1 MCFYIS
7 EEDGSN
13 KKDRRQKLFFVTL
26 LALVHIVS
34 FESGYG
40 LLNTHTVNYR
50 RELEKINM

>member
-1 MCFYIS
+1 MVVIKRTGDKNY
-7 EEDGSN
+7 
-13 KKDRRQKLFFVTL
+13 FFVTL